1 MLNINTEENGTEITI
16 LLEGKVDTTTAP
28 QLREE
33 MYKYI
38 DSFDLM
44 IMDLKDMAYVS
55 SAGLRVFLEAD
66 QDLISKNKKLK
77 FINVPKSVMDVFDM
91 TGFSNVLTIE

>member
-66 QDLISKNKKLK
+66 QDLIGKGKKLK